1 MCPPASNSTVLSRAT
16 EVLTRLTSLPG
27 TTATSTATQVRR
39 RSRSQ
44 AAPAASSPAPAA
56 AAAPARRQ
64 RSVSQAASAVRR
76 AAPVVQQQ
84 LPTPPAAQ
92 KARQK
97 PPGKRAAAAARR
109 RSRTQVIQNSVR
121 RLSDPRRPRSGQ
133 QQQRPPSAAAPP
145 PPPAACPVPRTNL
158 EFSGRRREQ
167 VSPRATQLVTCDR
180 LHEPLSAR
188 PGSAAALAAQRRR
201 GAVTSV
207 TSLPATGGAARPGP
221 GTASVTS
228 LQAQHSPGQQQAEQ
242 PAAVSAAATAPAES
256 HDAAAPEGGHPVTT
270 SQFISTSLDKLEKIR
285 RASEDAV
292 RRINSLS
299 MAPTAAEPGAA
310 TVEEVQ
316 MKQTGKVKWVAMPT
330 QPPHPPPS
338 FSNTRL
344 PTPAG
349 RPLTPAP
356 RAAVSPPRAAS
367 PAVSP
372 RLAAPAL
379 RPGSDQAAPT
389 AGGARLLP
397 VLSPPPPGH
406 PPAFNTRITE
416 LKTLIDRAIE
426 ETREFLGRSRPV
438 ARPVAAPQ
446 PAEQA
451 SVTASPRPCLSPTIV
466 DIAVRRPTAGSSVWE
481 RAAAELVDAQR
492 PGSARSGPR
501 RGSPAAAMA
510 VARPEQARLT
520 ELVGLQGRRFL
531 PQLGPPEPPPR
542 RSR

>member
-44 AAPAASSPAPAA
+44 AAPAGPAAASSPAPAA

-64 RSVSQAASAVRR
+64 RSVSQAAPAVRR

-84 LPTPPAAQ
+84 LPPPPSAQ

-207 TSLPATGGAARPGP
+207 TSLPTDGGAPRPGP

-228 LQAQHSPGQQQAEQ
+228 LQAQHSPGQQPHEE

-256 HDAAAPEGGHPVTT
+256 HDVAGPEGGHPVTT

-299 MAPTAAEPGAA
+299 MASTAAEPGAA

-338 FSNTRL
+338 FST
-344 PTPAG
+344 T
-349 RPLTPAP
+349 
-356 RAAVSPPRAAS
+356 AAVSPPRAAS

-372 RLAAPAL
+372 RLTAPAL
-379 RPGSDQAAPT
+379 RPGSDQTAPT

-438 ARPVAAPQ
+438 ARPVAPPQ

-466 DIAVRRPTAGSSVWE
+466 DIAVRRPTVGSSVWE

-510 VARPEQARLT
+510 VARPEQTRLT

>member
-1 MCPPASNSTVLSRAT
+1 
-16 EVLTRLTSLPG
+16 
-27 TTATSTATQVRR
+27 
-39 RSRSQ
+39 
-44 AAPAASSPAPAA
+44 
-56 AAAPARRQ
+56 
-64 RSVSQAASAVRR
+64 
-76 AAPVVQQQ
+76 
-84 LPTPPAAQ
+84 
-92 KARQK
+92 
-97 PPGKRAAAAARR
+97 
-109 RSRTQVIQNSVR
+109 
-121 RLSDPRRPRSGQ
+121 
-133 QQQRPPSAAAPP
+133 
-145 PPPAACPVPRTNL
+145 
-158 EFSGRRREQ
+158 
-167 VSPRATQLVTCDR
+167 
-180 LHEPLSAR
+180 
-188 PGSAAALAAQRRR
+188 
-201 GAVTSV
+201 
-207 TSLPATGGAARPGP
+207 
-221 GTASVTS
+221 
-228 LQAQHSPGQQQAEQ
+228 
-242 PAAVSAAATAPAES
+242 
-256 HDAAAPEGGHPVTT
+256 
-270 SQFISTSLDKLEKIR
+270 
-285 RASEDAV
+285 
-292 RRINSLS
+292 

-338 FSNTRL
+338 FSTTVVGSGVASAVGTAPSTPQAAVTPQRAVSPAPRVVSPAPRAVSPAPRAAFPAQRTVSPVPRTVSPVPRAASPRPATPAPRSVSPVPRARSPVQRL

-372 RLAAPAL
+372 RLTAPAL

-438 ARPVAAPQ
+438 ARPVAPPQ

-510 VARPEQARLT
+510 VARPEQMRLT